1 MHNLFFALWPD
12 EATRARLAA
21 AAESLRPIAP
31 DGRWIKP
38 PRYHLTLQFLGEHAA
53 LPQPLVERAIRA
65 AARVRAPAFDL
76 ALDVAGSFVKPR
88 IPCWLGCSEVPPEL
102 PQLFDALAAV
112 LREHRCVV
120 IGAPSLT
127 PHVTVLRGAEH
138 AFAARLDAVVHWPVN
153 EFVLIDSRMHPPAPY
168 RLLGRWSLA

>member
-38 PRYHLTLQFLGEHAA
+38 PRYHLTLQFLGGHAA
-53 LPQPLVERAIRA
+53 LPPALVEGAMEA
-65 AARVRAPAFDL
+65 AARVRIAAFDL
-76 ALDVAGSFVKPR
+76 TLDVAGSFVHTR
-88 IPCWLGCSEVPPEL
+88 IPCWLGCSVVPPEL

-112 LREHRCVV
+112 LRENTCAV

-127 PHVTVLRGAEH
+127 PHVTVLRGAQH
-138 AFAARLDAVVHWPVN
+138 AFAAQLDAVVHWRVA

-168 RLLGRWSLA
+168 RLLGRWPLA